1 MRLLVACPNCRRQ
14 YEAGKLKPGAKFHC
28 SCGKVLRVKQA
39 KGHDA
44 AVIRCSGCGA
54 PREKGAKACEHCSA
68 DFTLHERD
76 MHTVCPECLTRVS
89 DKARFCHSCGQAL
102 TASSVAGEESNL
114 PCPACESKPHLRS
127 RRLGTEDFS
136 VLECQGCAGM
146 WIESRI
152 FEELTRKVEAKQ
164 LVDSTLLAPTTPVG
178 GTISTREKW
187 SYRHCPSCNGM
198 MQRRNYARRSGVIID
213 VCREHGIWFDND
225 ELQRILAWIRAGG
238 MQKAR
243 HRAKEEEREA
253 ETRRRIAAASDTSS
267 GSDYDGGWFTWQ
279 SNHRSGSMLI
289 DALID
294 SIFMP

>member
-1 MRLLVACPNCRRQ
+1 
-14 YEAGKLKPGAKFHC
+14 
-28 SCGKVLRVKQA
+28 
-39 KGHDA
+39 
-44 AVIRCSGCGA
+44 
-54 PREKGAKACEHCSA
+54 
-68 DFTLHERD
+68 

-267 GSDYDGGWFTWQ
+267 GSEYDGGWFTWQ
-279 SNHRSGSMLI
+279 SNHRSG
-289 DALID
+289 
-294 SIFMP
+294 